1 MRKTAMTLLGEIRY
15 NALMEGEEMA
25 LGHTAPG
32 IGRVRINPARCQG
45 DVRPVLR
52 HIPEHLPAF
61 EGLHLPKVL
70 ERLCQERRGLIL
82 VTGITGSGKSTT
94 LAAMLDYMNR
104 TRNDHIVTIED
115 PVEFVHEDK
124 KCVISQRE
132 IGQDSTSFAQALRA
146 ALRQDPDI
154 ILVGEMRDAET
165 MEVALHAA
173 ETGHLVLSTLHTL
186 NATETINRIISI
198 FPPHQ
203 EDQIRA
209 QLSAVIQGVVSQ
221 RLVVRA
227 DGKGRVPAVEVM
239 IMTGLV
245 RESIR
250 EKAKTPQIP
259 TVIAAGQAQY
269 GMQTFDQSLLGLY
282 REELDAKAAKLAAF
296 ELLARKAWSARE
308 LISRLKRRGAPDE
321 IARAV
326 VAELTT
332 RGYVDDVSFA
342 RFWAESRARGRRI
355 GSRRLRQELLQKG
368 IPRDLAAAAV
378 AAAFEE
384 ASEAERCLEAGRRRL
399 PALLRRDGERAAPRL
414 RDYLLRRGYPPSQ
427 VMRTV
432 AALTGAHPDG
442 PDEAS

>member
-1 MRKTAMTLLGEIRY
+1 MDLLQLLTECVKRSASDLHLKSASRPILRVHGHLETQDDLPPVTRDFMRKTAMNMLGELRY
-15 NALMEGEEMA
+15 NALMEGEEMD

-32 IGRVRINPARCQG
+32 IGRFRINLFLCQG
-45 DVRPVLR
+45 DVRAVLR
-52 HIPEHLPAF
+52 HIPEHIPAF

-146 ALRQDPDI
+146 ALREDPDI

-186 NATETINRIISI
+186 NATETINRVIST

-203 EDQIRA
+203 EDQIRD
-209 QLSAVIQGVVSQ
+209 QLASVMQGIVSQ

-239 IMTGLV
+239 VGTGLI
-245 RESIR
+245 RDSIR
-250 EKAKTPQIP
+250 SSEKTSNIP

-269 GMQTFDQSLLGLY
+269 GMQTFDQSLLQLHRG
-282 REELDAKAAKLAAF
+282 
-296 ELLARKAWSARE
+296 E
-308 LISRLKRRGAPDE
+308 LITYETARDAATNPDDFDLKVKGILSTGEMTWDAGASD
-321 IARAV
+321 AV
-326 VAELTT
+326 PPPAAATTSVSHAE
-332 RGYVDDVSFA
+332 
-342 RFWAESRARGRRI
+342 AESSPFRKR
-355 GSRRLRQELLQKG
+355 
-368 IPRDLAAAAV
+368 
-378 AAAFEE
+378 
-384 ASEAERCLEAGRRRL
+384 
-399 PALLRRDGERAAPRL
+399 
-414 RDYLLRRGYPPSQ
+414 
-427 VMRTV
+427 
-432 AALTGAHPDG
+432 
-442 PDEAS
+442 

>member
-1 MRKTAMTLLGEIRY
+1 MDFQQLLTESVKRNASDLHLKAGSRPIVRVHGHLETQDDMPPVTRDFMRKTAMSMLGEIRY
-15 NALMEGEEMA
+15 NALMEGEEMDLA
-25 LGHTAPG
+25 HTVPG
-32 IGRVRINPARCQG
+32 VGRFRINVFLCQG
-45 DVRPVLR
+45 DVRAVLR
-52 HIPEHLPAF
+52 HIPEHIPAF

-70 ERLCQERRGLIL
+70 ERLSQERRGLIL

-115 PVEFVHEDK
+115 PIEFVHEDK

-209 QLSAVIQGVVSQ
+209 QLAAVIQGVVSQ

-245 RESIR
+245 RDSIR

-259 TVIAAGQAQY
+259 NVIASGQAQY

-282 REELDAKAAKLAAF
+282 REELVTYETARDAATNPDDF
-296 ELLARKAWSARE
+296 D
-308 LISRLKRRGAPDE
+308 LK
-321 IARAV
+321 V
-326 VAELTT
+326 
-332 RGYVDDVSFA
+332 
-342 RFWAESRARGRRI
+342 
-355 GSRRLRQELLQKG
+355 KG
-368 IPRDLAAAAV
+368 IFSTGEMTWDANSGGFVGGPAAAG
-378 AAAFEE
+378 AAAS
-384 ASEAERCLEAGRRRL
+384 AM
-399 PALLRRDGERAAPRL
+399 AAPSPL
-414 RDYLLRRGYPPSQ
+414 SKPPS
-427 VMRTV
+427 V
-432 AALTGAHPDG
+432 AKRA
-442 PDEAS
+442 

>member
-1 MRKTAMTLLGEIRY
+1 MDFQQLLTECVKRNASDLHLKSGSRPIVRVHGHLETQDDLPAVTRDFMRKTAMTLLGEIRY
-15 NALMEGEEMA
+15 NALMEGEEMDLA
-25 LGHTAPG
+25 HSVPSV
-32 IGRVRINPARCQG
+32 GRFRINVFLCQG
-45 DVRPVLR
+45 DVRAVLR
-52 HIPEHLPAF
+52 HIPERIPAF
-61 EGLHLPKVL
+61 EELHLPKVL
-70 ERLCQERRGLIL
+70 ERLCLERRGMVL
-82 VTGITGSGKSTT
+82 VTGITGSGKTTT
-94 LAAMLDYMNR
+94 LAAMLDFMNR

-186 NATETINRIISI
+186 NATETINRIIST

-239 IMTGLV
+239 MMTGLI

-282 REELDAKAAKLAAF
+282 R
-296 ELLARKAWSARE
+296 
-308 LISRLKRRGAPDE
+308 
-321 IARAV
+321 
-326 VAELTT
+326 
-332 RGYVDDVSFA
+332 
-342 RFWAESRARGRRI
+342 
-355 GSRRLRQELLQKG
+355 QELVTYETARDAATNPDDFDLKIKG
-368 IPRDLAAAAV
+368 ILSTGEMTWDSSSPG
-378 AAAFEE
+378 FES
-384 ASEAERCLEAGRRRL
+384 APSMGRKPG
-399 PALLRRDGERAAPRL
+399 PAKRA
-414 RDYLLRRGYPPSQ
+414 
-427 VMRTV
+427 
-432 AALTGAHPDG
+432 
-442 PDEAS
+442 

>member
-1 MRKTAMTLLGEIRY
+1 MDLLHLLTECVKRSVSDLHLKSGSRPILRVHGHLETQDDLPPITRDFMRKTAMNMLGELRY
-15 NALMEGEEMA
+15 NALMEGEEMD

-32 IGRVRINPARCQG
+32 IGRFRINLFLCQG
-45 DVRPVLR
+45 DVRAVLR
-52 HIPEHLPAF
+52 HIPEHIPAF

-165 MEVALHAA
+165 MEVAINAA

-209 QLSAVIQGVVSQ
+209 QLSAVVQGVVSQ

-282 REELDAKAAKLAAF
+282 REELVTYETARDAATNPDDF
-296 ELLARKAWSARE
+296 D
-308 LISRLKRRGAPDE
+308 LK
-321 IARAV
+321 V
-326 VAELTT
+326 
-332 RGYVDDVSFA
+332 
-342 RFWAESRARGRRI
+342 
-355 GSRRLRQELLQKG
+355 KG
-368 IPRDLAAAAV
+368 IFSTGEMTWDSSSGGFVGEQTAPKPAV
-378 AAAFEE
+378 LGKPSAMAKPPGVAK
-384 ASEAERCLEAGRRRL
+384 
-399 PALLRRDGERAAPRL
+399 RA
-414 RDYLLRRGYPPSQ
+414 
-427 VMRTV
+427 
-432 AALTGAHPDG
+432 
-442 PDEAS
+442 

>member
-1 MRKTAMTLLGEIRY
+1 MDLHQLLAECVKRSASDLHLKSGSRPILRVHGHLETQDDLPAVTRDFMRKTAMTLLGEIRY
-15 NALMEGEEMA
+15 NALMEGEEMDVA
-25 LGHTAPG
+25 HAVPSV
-32 IGRVRINPARCQG
+32 GRFRINVFLCQG
-45 DVRPVLR
+45 DVRAVFR
-52 HIPEHLPAF
+52 HIPERIPGF
-61 EGLHLPKVL
+61 EELHLPKVL
-70 ERLCQERRGLIL
+70 ERLCLERRGMVLA
-82 VTGITGSGKSTT
+82 TGITGSGKTTT
-94 LAAMLDYMNR
+94 LAAMLDFMNR

-115 PVEFVHEDK
+115 PVEYVHEDK

-239 IMTGLV
+239 MMTGLI
-245 RESIR
+245 RDSIR
-250 EKAKTPQIP
+250 DRLRTPQIP
-259 TVIAAGQAQY
+259 TVIASGQAQY

-282 REELDAKAAKLAAF
+282 REELVTYETARDAATNPDDF
-296 ELLARKAWSARE
+296 D
-308 LISRLKRRGAPDE
+308 LKVKGIFSTGEMTWDGTGPGFVGAPT
-321 IARAV
+321 V
-326 VAELTT
+326 
-332 RGYVDDVSFA
+332 G
-342 RFWAESRARGRRI
+342 
-355 GSRRLRQELLQKG
+355 
-368 IPRDLAAAAV
+368 
-378 AAAFEE
+378 
-384 ASEAERCLEAGRRRL
+384 RL
-399 PALLRRDGERAAPRL
+399 PGPAKRA
-414 RDYLLRRGYPPSQ
+414 
-427 VMRTV
+427 
-432 AALTGAHPDG
+432 
-442 PDEAS
+442 

>member
-1 MRKTAMTLLGEIRY
+1 MDLQQLLSECVKRSASDLHLKSGSRPIVRVHGHLETQDDLPAVTRDFMRKTAMNMLGEIRY
-15 NALMEGEEMA
+15 NALMEGEEMDLA
-25 LGHTAPG
+25 HTVPG
-32 IGRVRINPARCQG
+32 TGRFRINLFLCQG
-45 DVRPVLR
+45 DVRAVLR
-52 HIPEHLPAF
+52 HIPEHIPAF

-70 ERLCQERRGLIL
+70 ERLSQERRGLIL

-94 LAAMLDYMNR
+94 LAAMLDFMNR
-104 TRNDHIVTIED
+104 SRNDHIVTIED

-154 ILVGEMRDAET
+154 LLVGEMRDAET

-239 IMTGLV
+239 MMTGLV
-245 RESIR
+245 RDSIR
-250 EKAKTPQIP
+250 EKTKTPQIP
-259 TVIAAGQAQY
+259 NVIASGQAQY

-282 REELDAKAAKLAAF
+282 REELITYETARDAATNPDDF
-296 ELLARKAWSARE
+296 D
-308 LISRLKRRGAPDE
+308 LKVKG
-321 IARAV
+321 IFSTG
-326 VAELTT
+326 ELTWDAN
-332 RGYVDDVSFA
+332 G
-342 RFWAESRARGRRI
+342 G
-355 GSRRLRQELLQKG
+355 G
-368 IPRDLAAAAV
+368 V
-378 AAAFEE
+378 AGGN
-384 ASEAERCLEAGRRRL
+384 AS
-399 PALLRRDGERAAPRL
+399 PAPAMSGKSSHTP
-414 RDYLLRRGYPPSQ
+414 PPS
-427 VMRTV
+427 V
-432 AALTGAHPDG
+432 AKRA
-442 PDEAS
+442 

>member
-1 MRKTAMTLLGEIRY
+1 MDFHQLLTESAKRGASDLHLKSGSRPIVRVHGHLETQDDLPAVTRDFMRKTAMTLLGEIRY
-15 NALMEGEEMA
+15 NALMEGEEMDLA
-25 LGHTAPG
+25 HTVPSV
-32 IGRVRINPARCQG
+32 GRFRINVFLCQG
-45 DVRPVLR
+45 DVRAVLR
-52 HIPEHLPAF
+52 HIPERIPAF
-61 EGLHLPKVL
+61 EELHLPKVL
-70 ERLCQERRGLIL
+70 ERLCLERRGMVL

-94 LAAMLDYMNR
+94 LAAMLDFMNR

-239 IMTGLV
+239 MMTGLI

-250 EKAKTPQIP
+250 EKLKTPRIP
-259 TVIAAGQAQY
+259 TVIASGQAQY

-282 REELDAKAAKLAAF
+282 RQELVTYETARDAATNPDDF
-296 ELLARKAWSARE
+296 D
-308 LISRLKRRGAPDE
+308 LKVKGIFSTSEMTWDASSPGFVGAPS
-321 IARAV
+321 V
-326 VAELTT
+326 
-332 RGYVDDVSFA
+332 G
-342 RFWAESRARGRRI
+342 
-355 GSRRLRQELLQKG
+355 
-368 IPRDLAAAAV
+368 
-378 AAAFEE
+378 
-384 ASEAERCLEAGRRRL
+384 RL
-399 PALLRRDGERAAPRL
+399 P
-414 RDYLLRRGYPPSQ
+414 
-427 VMRTV
+427 
-432 AALTGAHPDG
+432 G
-442 PDEAS
+442 PAKRN

>member
-1 MRKTAMTLLGEIRY
+1 MDFHQLLTECVRRSASDLHLKSGSRPIIRVHGHLETQDDLPGVTRDFMRKTAMTLLGEIRY
-15 NALMEGEEMA
+15 NALMEGEEMDLA
-25 LGHTAPG
+25 HTVPNV
-32 IGRVRINPARCQG
+32 GRFRINVFLCQG
-45 DVRPVLR
+45 DVRAVLR
-52 HIPEHLPAF
+52 HIPERIPAF
-61 EGLHLPKVL
+61 EELHLPKVL
-70 ERLCQERRGLIL
+70 ERLCLERRGMVL
-82 VTGITGSGKSTT
+82 VTGITGSGKTTT
-94 LAAMLDYMNR
+94 LAAMLDFMNR

-239 IMTGLV
+239 MMTGLI
-245 RESIR
+245 RDSIR
-250 EKAKTPQIP
+250 ERAKTPQIP
-259 TVIAAGQAQY
+259 TVIASGQAQY

-282 REELDAKAAKLAAF
+282 RQELVTYETARDAATNPDDF
-296 ELLARKAWSARE
+296 D
-308 LISRLKRRGAPDE
+308 LKVKGIFSTGEMTWDPTSSGFIGAPS
-321 IARAV
+321 V
-326 VAELTT
+326 
-332 RGYVDDVSFA
+332 G
-342 RFWAESRARGRRI
+342 
-355 GSRRLRQELLQKG
+355 
-368 IPRDLAAAAV
+368 
-378 AAAFEE
+378 
-384 ASEAERCLEAGRRRL
+384 RL
-399 PALLRRDGERAAPRL
+399 P
-414 RDYLLRRGYPPSQ
+414 
-427 VMRTV
+427 
-432 AALTGAHPDG
+432 G
-442 PDEAS
+442 PAKRN

>member
-1 MRKTAMTLLGEIRY
+1 MDLQHLLTECVKRNASDLHLKSGSRPIVRVHGHLETQDDLPAVTRDFMRKTAMNMLGEIRY
-15 NALMEGEEMA
+15 NALMEGEEMDLA
-25 LGHTAPG
+25 HTVPG
-32 IGRVRINPARCQG
+32 IGRFRINLFLCQG
-45 DVRPVLR
+45 DVRAVLR
-52 HIPEHLPAF
+52 HIPEHIPAF
-61 EGLHLPKVL
+61 EGLHLPRVL
-70 ERLCQERRGLIL
+70 ERLSQERRGLIL

-94 LAAMLDYMNR
+94 LAAMLDFMNR
-104 TRNDHIVTIED
+104 GRNDHIVTIED

-239 IMTGLV
+239 MMTGLV
-245 RESIR
+245 RDSIR

-259 TVIAAGQAQY
+259 NVIASGQAQY

-282 REELDAKAAKLAAF
+282 REELITYETARDAATNPDDF
-296 ELLARKAWSARE
+296 D
-308 LISRLKRRGAPDE
+308 LK
-321 IARAV
+321 V
-326 VAELTT
+326 
-332 RGYVDDVSFA
+332 
-342 RFWAESRARGRRI
+342 
-355 GSRRLRQELLQKG
+355 KG
-368 IPRDLAAAAV
+368 IFSTGEMTWDANGGGLAGGN
-378 AAAFEE
+378 
-384 ASEAERCLEAGRRRL
+384 ASPSSAMSGKSSHK
-399 PALLRRDGERAAPRL
+399 P
-414 RDYLLRRGYPPSQ
+414 PPS
-427 VMRTV
+427 MAKR
-432 AALTGAHPDG
+432 A
-442 PDEAS
+442 